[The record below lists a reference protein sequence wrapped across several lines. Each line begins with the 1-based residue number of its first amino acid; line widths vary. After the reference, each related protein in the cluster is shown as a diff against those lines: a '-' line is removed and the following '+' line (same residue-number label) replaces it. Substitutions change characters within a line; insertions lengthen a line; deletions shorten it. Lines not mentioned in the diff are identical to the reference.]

1 MNAFRKASPL
11 SKDRLTR
18 PNGAPGPYC
27 MVIAGGG
34 TGGHLFPGIAAAQ
47 EFLSRH
53 PNNRIA
59 FISVGNVLEKKVL
72 AKYGFRLFKIPAAGL
87 KGFGLLKQLAAIFE
101 MLRGVLASLRLLR
114 NCFYPRK
121 PDIIFGV
128 GGYASAPVVIAGCIL
143 KLKNV
148 IHEQNIRPGI
158 ANRLMAMFAH
168 RIYVSFP
175 KTPFRLL
182 GQPEPS
188 FIRKKVM
195 VSGNP
200 VRRELMLFG
209 TQGKPD
215 GDARLTVLIIGGSQ
229 GAHRINMT
237 MIAVPKYLRN
247 GCQFIHQTGK
257 DDAAKVR
264 EAYKRQGF
272 PAVVAPFF
280 EDMASQYRLADLVVC
295 RAGATSIA
303 EIAALGKPAILIPFP
318 HAADNHQE
326 LNAASLVSI
335 GGAEMILESELTPLK
350 LAARIDY
357 YAENPDHLRQIGAN
371 AGSLGCEEA
380 ARVIIDDCY
389 KLIETN
395 AAYE

>member
-1 MNAFRKASPL
+1 MNAYGKASSL
-11 SKDRLTR
+11 GRRRLKMLE
-18 PNGAPGPYC
+18 PCY

-53 PNNRIA
+53 PNNRVA
-59 FISVGNVLEKKVL
+59 FISVGNAFEKEVL
-72 AKYGFRLFKIPAAGL
+72 AKYGFKLFEIPAAGL
-87 KGFGLLKQLAAIFE
+87 KGFGLFRQVAALLK
-101 MLRGVLASLRLLR
+101 MLRGVLASMRLLK

-121 PDIIFGV
+121 PDIVLGV
-128 GGYASAPVVIAGCIL
+128 GGYASAPVVAAGSLL

-158 ANRLMAMFAH
+158 ANRLLAALAH

-200 VRRELMLFG
+200 VRREVMLFG

-215 GDARLTVLIIGGSQ
+215 GDAGFTVLIIGGSQ

-237 MIAVPKYLRN
+237 MMAVPDYLQN
-247 GCQFIHQTGK
+247 VCQFIHQTGK

-264 EAYKRQGF
+264 QAYKRQGF
-272 PAVVAPFF
+272 QAVVAPFF

-326 LNAASLVSI
+326 LNAASLVSV

-357 YAENPDHLRQIGAN
+357 YAENPDHLGRIGAN
-371 AGSLGCEEA
+371 AKSLGCADA
-380 ARVIIDDCY
+380 ARVMIDDCY
-389 KLIETN
+389 KLIETD
-395 AAYE
+395 APLKSLG